1 MRVTHQSFYS
11 NFYGDSFRRHFRRIP
26 DFIHSKIFK
35 QYIVLSPKQLYRHVN
50 KNSGFYPCFIS
61 VYDYGSV
68 NNLKGKKKDNLIFD
82 RIFFDFDTK
91 DSEAERLKTMLIALR
106 KEGPHYKRE
115 KQADLK
121 EQLKGRVI
129 NNEIPK
135 NAVDDA
141 KIFSKIFKRDFGKE
155 PALFF
160 SGFKGCH
167 TYVFFEPFEPKEINR
182 TVHHF
187 AENVK
192 KSYGLDSMDLSVN
205 KDAMSRVSRIP
216 YSKHQLTDL
225 TVVPFETSDNYNEI
239 VRRAED
245 PKIQSFNV
253 ENHLIDFNIH
263 LKKID
268 EILSQYVAIKPKT
281 KSNIR
286 FNSQPSKFKTYDN
299 RLLFKQTIG
308 EPVKEYEHYNM
319 HQCPFPDHE
328 DSKPSFMVHSKGYNC
343 YGCNRKGNYWQ
354 FLKDYNGWDD
364 DQVRMHLKST
374 QT

>member
-1 MRVTHQSFYS
+1 M
-11 NFYGDSFRRHFRRIP
+11 N
-26 DFIHSKIFK
+26 
-35 QYIVLSPKQLYRHVN
+35 PKQLCHHVN
-50 KNSGFYPCFIS
+50 VNSGFHSCFIS
-61 VYDYGSV
+61 VYNYGSI
-68 NNLKGKKKDNLIFD
+68 NNLKGINRNKLIFD

-91 DSEAERLKTMLIALR
+91 DPEAEKLKTKLITLR
-106 KEGPHYKRE
+106 KEGPRYQRT

-129 NNEIPK
+129 NNEIAK
-135 NAVDDA
+135 KAVDDA
-141 KIFSKIFKRDFGKE
+141 KLFSKIFERNYGKE

-167 TYVFFEPFEPKEINR
+167 AYVFFEPFEIKNINR

-192 KSYGLDSMDLSVN
+192 KSYDLEAMDLSVN
-205 KDAMSRVSRIP
+205 KDAMSRISRIP
-216 YSKHQLTDL
+216 YSKHQFTDL
-225 TVVPFETSDNYNEI
+225 TVIPFETSDSYNEI
-239 VRRAED
+239 VRRAQD

-253 ENHLIDFNIH
+253 ENHLTDFNIQ

-268 EILSQYVAIKPKT
+268 EILSQHTPIKSKPKS
-281 KSNIR
+281 KYK
-286 FNSQPSKFKTYDN
+286 FNSQPTKSKTYDN
-299 RLLFKQTIG
+299 RLFFKQILG
-308 EPVKEYEHYNM
+308 DPVKEYEHYNM
-319 HQCPFPDHE
+319 HQCPFSDHE